1 MKACAVFCCKDVD
14 ASFGVVLVVVVL
26 GEAVVVSGVVV
37 VVVGAAVVVVGGAVV
52 VVGEAVVVDVAGEV
66 DVLTLAVVFGD

>member
-1 MKACAVFCCKDVD
+1 MKACAVFCCKDVA

-26 GEAVVVSGVVV
+26 GEAVVVSGV